1 MVLANSYM
9 LLVTSGGVI
18 GGACEFSSVV
28 SN

>member
-1 MVLANSYM
+1 VLANSYM

-18 GGACEFSSVV
+18 GGAREFSYVV